1 MTYSLETDGFSDLS
15 NETLALATGK
25 YKYPPMDHTN
35 AKDQERF
42 MIFWAVNG
50 GALGICTL
58 AEIAGLY
65 YFGMKNSVRVANKL
79 DMRLL
84 PLNRDRATVAQSLIR
99 AALELGQAN
108 TVMFGVDPLRD
119 HTRKSA
125 VIEVVIAILYAAKIF
140 LTGFMMKGTISASTS
155 RSASAHV
162 RAHRANSNV
171 QMWCCCSNS
180 QALHGTR
187 WRQVCFAMDG
197 STGNSGLE
205 RTRRECYYA
214 RIKAARPRC
223 SSRCGALQRDACRGG
238 PT

>member
-15 NETLALATGK
+15 NETLALATGQ

-50 GALGICTL
+50 GALGVCTL

-99 AALELGQAN
+99 SALELGQAN

-119 HTRKSA
+119 HSTKSTA
-125 VIEVVIAILYAAKIF
+125 IEVVIAIIYAAKIF
-140 LTGFMMKGTISASTS
+140 LTGFMMKGTIRASTS
-155 RSASAHV
+155 RSACA
-162 RAHRANSNV
+162 R
-171 QMWCCCSNS
+171 
-180 QALHGTR
+180 
-187 WRQVCFAMDG
+187 VC
-197 STGNSGLE
+197 
-205 RTRRECYYA
+205 A
-214 RIKAARPRC
+214 R
-223 SSRCGALQRDACRGG
+223 LV
-238 PT
+238 